1 MSWDRRLII
10 EQLDEQLKAFPK
22 NRAIPRFRS
31 GWIKTIRQA
40 LGMSARTL
48 GSRIGV
54 SQSQVSKLENSE
66 LDKAITLRSLE
77 RVAEGLD
84 CELVYFLVPKSESLE
99 MTLIK
104 RAEQKATEDINRVNT
119 HMALEGQ
126 GLGAVALQKMIDAE
140 VQSLLYKQPRDFWD
154 D

>member
-1 MSWDRRLII
+1 MSWDRRLIL
-10 EQLDEQLKAFPK
+10 EQLDEQLKVLPK
-22 NRAIPRFRS
+22 SQILPRLRS
-31 GWIKTIRQA
+31 GWIKTIRKA
-40 LGMSARTL
+40 LGMSARAL

-77 RVAEGLD
+77 RIAEGLD
-84 CELVYFLVPKSESLE
+84 CELVYFLVPKNGSLDK
-99 MTLIK
+99 TLKK
-104 RAEQKATEDINRVNT
+104 RAVQKATEHINRLNT

-126 GLGAVALQKMIDAE
+126 GLGTVSIQNMIEAE
-140 VQSLLYKQPRDFWD
+140 AQRLLYELPRGFWD

>member
-1 MSWDRRLII
+1 MSWDRRLIR
-10 EQLDEQLKAFPK
+10 EQLDEQLKVLPK
-22 NRAIPRFRS
+22 NQAIPRYRT
-31 GWIKTIRQA
+31 GWIKTIRKA

-77 RVAEGLD
+77 RIAEGLD
-84 CELVYFLVPKSESLE
+84 CELVYFLVPKNGSLDK
-99 MTLIK
+99 TLKK
-104 RAEQKATEDINRVNT
+104 RAVQKATEDINRLNT

-126 GLGAVALQKMIDAE
+126 GLGTVSLQNMIDAE
-140 VQSLLYKQPRDFWD
+140 AQRLLYELPRDFWD